1 MKSMVPGRKNARRTV
16 SGEPA
21 GHASTSRAPEPDS
34 EADAN
39 VGTTPDVPPTED
51 ADRLSATNSEVES
64 AMNHR
69 RRRAVLRDP
78 GFSEEAFDA
87 FNSGDAY
94 IRAAQNGLARA
105 TDQYVKDIRVRKSDN
120 YVYQ

>member
-1 MKSMVPGRKNARRTV
+1 MTSMVPGRKNAHRTV

-21 GHASTSRAPEPDS
+21 GHASTSRAPDPDLQ
-34 EADAN
+34 ADAN

-69 RRRAVLRDP
+69 RRRAVLRDACFP
-78 GFSEEAFDA
+78 QEAFDA

>member
-1 MKSMVPGRKNARRTV
+1 MVPGRKNARRTI

-21 GHASTSRAPEPDS
+21 SQASTSRAPEPDL

-39 VGTTPDVPPTED
+39 MGPTSDVPPTED

-69 RRRAVLRDP
+69 RRRAVLRDAC
-78 GFSEEAFDA
+78 FSQEAFDA

-94 IRAAQNGLARA
+94 IRATQNGLAKA
-105 TDQYVKDIRVRKSDN
+105 TDQYVKDIRVRKSNN

>member
-1 MKSMVPGRKNARRTV
+1 MVPGRKNARWTL
-16 SGEPA
+16 SGEPT
-21 GHASTSRAPEPDS
+21 GHASTSQTLEPVLG
-34 EADAN
+34 ADAN
-39 VGTTPDVPPTED
+39 VATTPDVLPIED
-51 ADRLSATNSEVES
+51 ADRLSATNFKVES

-78 GFSEEAFDA
+78 GFSEEAFNA

-94 IRAAQNGLARA
+94 IRAAQDWLARA
-105 TDQYVKDIRVRKSDN
+105 TNQYLKDIRVKKADN